1 MIRAIFAS
9 GDTMNVL
16 PAAVFLGE
24 FVRWAICGIKSY
36 PPDMIRA
43 DFRVRRAVCGIKSC
57 PPDMIR
63 AIFASGDTM
72 NVLPAAVFLDECV
85 RRAICGIKS
94 CPPGMI
100 RAIFASGDT
109 MNVLPAAVFLDEC
122 VRRAVCGIKSCPPD
136 MIRTDFRVRKAFC
149 ARRRPNN
156 CSPVTMILSHTPVSV
171 LFSPLFRKQR
181 FVIAEYRS

>member
-1 MIRAIFAS
+1 MAWRCVRCIRSIRC
-9 GDTMNVL
+9 
-16 PAAVFLGE
+16 
-24 FVRWAICGIKSY
+24 VRWSSKQVSTERNRC
-36 PPDMIRA
+36 PPGEVGVHWAHFYWKIAPGGHLKIPLGTKIRENRGRWRP
-43 DFRVRRAVCGIKSC
+43 FHMSTGRGIKSC

-85 RRAICGIKS
+85 RRAICGIKFY
-94 CPPGMI
+94 PPGMI
-100 RAIFASGDT
+100 RA
-109 MNVLPAAVFLDEC
+109 
-122 VRRAVCGIKSCPPD
+122 
-136 MIRTDFRVRKAFC
+136 DFRVRKAFC

>member
-1 MIRAIFAS
+1 MNVLPGTVSLGECVRWAICGIKSYPPGMIRAIFAS

-16 PAAVFLGE
+16 PAAVSLDE
-24 FVRWAICGIKSY
+24 CVRW
-36 PPDMIRA
+36 
-43 DFRVRRAVCGIKSC
+43 AVCGIISC

-72 NVLPAAVFLDECV
+72 NVLPAAVSLDKFV
-85 RRAICGIKS
+85 RRAVCGIIS

-100 RAIFASGDT
+100 RA
-109 MNVLPAAVFLDEC
+109 
-122 VRRAVCGIKSCPPD
+122 
-136 MIRTDFRVRKAFC
+136 DFRVRKAFC

-156 CSPVTMILSHTPVSV
+156 CSPVTMILSHTPVIV